1 MTPEGKFFTII
12 FACEERYSHDLINEL
27 VGGVLTTENRVGE
40 VLDLVNQNLPEE
52 QMMIAL
58 KEIRKR
64 DNIPYED
71 MKIMTKIGMTNMKNI
86 KSISKSFAY

>member
-1 MTPEGKFFTII
+1 M
-12 FACEERYSHDLINEL
+12 YEL
-27 VGGVLTTENRVGE
+27 ADGILSSKDRIDE
-40 VLDLVNQNLPEE
+40 VLDLVDQNLPEE

-71 MKIMTKIGMTNMKNI
+71 E
-86 KSISKSFAY
+86 YDYEDCDDEYEEY

>member
-1 MTPEGKFFTII
+1 MNLDEKYFTII
-12 FACEERYSHDLINEL
+12 YAFLERYSNDLMIEL
-27 VGGVLTTENRVGE
+27 VDGILTTIERIDE

-71 MKIMTKIGMTNMKNI
+71 E
-86 KSISKSFAY
+86 YDYEDCDEDCDDEYEEY

>member
-1 MTPEGKFFTII
+1 MNLDEKYFTII
-12 FACEERYSHDLINEL
+12 YAFLERYSNDLMIEL
-27 VGGVLTTENRVGE
+27 VDGILTTIERIDE

-71 MKIMTKIGMTNMKNI
+71 EYDNEDCDEDWDDE
-86 KSISKSFAY
+86 YEEY

>member
-27 VGGVLTTENRVGE
+27 VDGILTTIERIDE

-71 MKIMTKIGMTNMKNI
+71 ECD
-86 KSISKSFAY
+86 YEDCDDEYEEY

>member
-12 FACEERYSHDLINEL
+12 FACEERYSRDLINEL
-27 VGGVLTTENRVGE
+27 VGGVLTTENRVEE

-52 QMMIAL
+52 QMITVL
-58 KEIRKR
+58 KNIRIR

-71 MKIMTKIGMTNMKNI
+71 EYEYEDFLEDDFDKN
-86 KSISKSFAY
+86 

>member
-1 MTPEGKFFTII
+1 MYELADGILSSK
-12 FACEERYSHDLINEL
+12 ERID
-27 VGGVLTTENRVGE
+27 E

-58 KEIRKR
+58 KNIRKR

-71 MKIMTKIGMTNMKNI
+71 EYDDFEDEDTFI
-86 KSISKSFAY
+86 

>member
-27 VGGVLTTENRVGE
+27 VDGILTTIERIDE

-52 QMMIAL
+52 QVMIAL

-71 MKIMTKIGMTNMKNI
+71 E
-86 KSISKSFAY
+86 YDYEDYDEDWDDEYEEY

>member
-1 MTPEGKFFTII
+1 M
-12 FACEERYSHDLINEL
+12 YEL
-27 VGGVLTTENRVGE
+27 ADGILSSKDRIDE

-71 MKIMTKIGMTNMKNI
+71 E
-86 KSISKSFAY
+86 YDYEDCDDDYDDDYDDEYEEY

>member
-1 MTPEGKFFTII
+1 MNLDEKYFTII
-12 FACEERYSHDLINEL
+12 YAFLERYSNDLMIEL
-27 VGGVLTTENRVGE
+27 VNGILTTIERIDE

-71 MKIMTKIGMTNMKNI
+71 E
-86 KSISKSFAY
+86 YDYEDCDDDYDDEYEEY

>member
-27 VGGVLTTENRVGE
+27 VGGVLTTENRVDE

-52 QMMIAL
+52 QMITVL
-58 KEIRKR
+58 KNIRIR

-71 MKIMTKIGMTNMKNI
+71 EYEYDDFLEDDFDKN
-86 KSISKSFAY
+86 

>member
-1 MTPEGKFFTII
+1 MNLDEKYFTII
-12 FACEERYSHDLINEL
+12 YAFLERYSNDLMIEL
-27 VGGVLTTENRVGE
+27 VDGILTTKDRIDE

-71 MKIMTKIGMTNMKNI
+71 EYDNEDCDEDWDDE
-86 KSISKSFAY
+86 YEEY

>member
-1 MTPEGKFFTII
+1 M
-12 FACEERYSHDLINEL
+12 YEL
-27 VGGVLTTENRVGE
+27 ADGILSSKDRIDE
-40 VLDLVNQNLPEE
+40 VLDLVNQKLPEE

-71 MKIMTKIGMTNMKNI
+71 E
-86 KSISKSFAY
+86 YDYEDCDDDYDDEYEEY

>member
-1 MTPEGKFFTII
+1 MNLDEKYFTII
-12 FACEERYSHDLINEL
+12 YAFLERYSNDLMIEL
-27 VGGVLTTENRVGE
+27 VDGILTTIERIDE

-52 QMMIAL
+52 KMMIAL

-71 MKIMTKIGMTNMKNI
+71 E
-86 KSISKSFAY
+86 YDYEDCDEDWDDEYEEY

>member
-27 VGGVLTTENRVGE
+27 VGGVLTTENRVDE

-52 QMMIAL
+52 QMITVL
-58 KEIRKR
+58 KNIRIR
-64 DNIPYED
+64 DNIPYKDEYEYED
-71 MKIMTKIGMTNMKNI
+71 FLEDDFDKN
-86 KSISKSFAY
+86 

>member
-1 MTPEGKFFTII
+1 MYELADGILSSK
-12 FACEERYSHDLINEL
+12 ERID
-27 VGGVLTTENRVGE
+27 E

-71 MKIMTKIGMTNMKNI
+71 E
-86 KSISKSFAY
+86 YDYEDYDEDCDEDWDDEYEEY

>member
-1 MTPEGKFFTII
+1 MNLDEKYFTII
-12 FACEERYSHDLINEL
+12 YAFLERYSNDLMIEL
-27 VGGVLTTENRVGE
+27 VDGILTTIERIDE

-71 MKIMTKIGMTNMKNI
+71 E
-86 KSISKSFAY
+86 YDYEDCDEDWDDEYEEY

>member
-1 MTPEGKFFTII
+1 MNLDEKYFTII
-12 FACEERYSHDLINEL
+12 YAFLERYSNDLMIEL
-27 VGGVLTTENRVGE
+27 VDGILTTIERIDE

-71 MKIMTKIGMTNMKNI
+71 E
-86 KSISKSFAY
+86 YDYEDCDEDWDDEYEE

>member
-1 MTPEGKFFTII
+1 M
-12 FACEERYSHDLINEL
+12 YEL
-27 VGGVLTTENRVGE
+27 ADGILSSKDRIDE

-71 MKIMTKIGMTNMKNI
+71 E
-86 KSISKSFAY
+86 YDYEDWDDEYDDEYEEY

>member
-27 VGGVLTTENRVGE
+27 VDGILTTIERIDE

-64 DNIPYED
+64 DNIPYDE
-71 MKIMTKIGMTNMKNI
+71 
-86 KSISKSFAY
+86 YEEY

>member
-1 MTPEGKFFTII
+1 M
-12 FACEERYSHDLINEL
+12 YEL
-27 VGGVLTTENRVGE
+27 VDGILSSKDRIDE

-71 MKIMTKIGMTNMKNI
+71 E
-86 KSISKSFAY
+86 YDYEDCDEDWDDEYEEY

>member
-1 MTPEGKFFTII
+1 M
-12 FACEERYSHDLINEL
+12 YEL
-27 VGGVLTTENRVGE
+27 ADGILSSKDRIDE

-71 MKIMTKIGMTNMKNI
+71 E
-86 KSISKSFAY
+86 YDYEDCDEDCDDEYEEY

>member
-1 MTPEGKFFTII
+1 MNLDEKYFTII
-12 FACEERYSHDLINEL
+12 YAFLERYSNDLMIEL
-27 VGGVLTTENRVGE
+27 VDGILTTIERIDE

-64 DNIPYED
+64 DNVPYED
-71 MKIMTKIGMTNMKNI
+71 E
-86 KSISKSFAY
+86 YDYEDCDEDWDDEYEEY

>member
-1 MTPEGKFFTII
+1 M
-12 FACEERYSHDLINEL
+12 YEL
-27 VGGVLTTENRVGE
+27 ADEILSSKDRIDE
-40 VLDLVNQNLPEE
+40 VLDLVNQKLPEE

-71 MKIMTKIGMTNMKNI
+71 E
-86 KSISKSFAY
+86 YDYEDCDDDYDEYEEY

>member
-1 MTPEGKFFTII
+1 M
-12 FACEERYSHDLINEL
+12 YEL
-27 VGGVLTTENRVGE
+27 VDGILSSKDRIDE

-71 MKIMTKIGMTNMKNI
+71 E
-86 KSISKSFAY
+86 YDYEDCDEDWDDEYEE

>member
-1 MTPEGKFFTII
+1 M
-12 FACEERYSHDLINEL
+12 YEL
-27 VGGVLTTENRVGE
+27 ADGILSSKDRIDE

-71 MKIMTKIGMTNMKNI
+71 EYEYEDFLEDDFDKN
-86 KSISKSFAY
+86 

>member
-27 VGGVLTTENRVGE
+27 VGGVLTTENRVDE

-71 MKIMTKIGMTNMKNI
+71 E
-86 KSISKSFAY
+86 YDYEDCDEDLDDEYEEY